1 MSEDTTFPKF
11 KTRTR
16 PPGSFPFGPQNPNQ
30 VWTPIFHS
38 PSLLPFSKSLPRP
51 ASGPAP
57 LAPPLRLDR
66 PAPSLRAPWLRL
78 DAVRHLG
85 DAALRTPGSSGARAV
100 GTPASG
106 VGLRAR
112 RDSPIPPCSWIQPS
126 PQTPPDPTPEPTD
139 PSGPPDWGSGAPR
152 LPRRHQNKGYLNE
165 AMSNTCSFGHR
176 PRLARKLHTQPQGSL
191 SVTKTASEKKEV
203 SPKKIEKPVSL
214 KNTDKKPSPKS
225 IEHKDT
231 LPNQQSS
238 SFLKE
243 NTGERSKD
251 IGSAKPEKKNDC
263 CLQDIDDESSEST
276 GDGEED
282 TSGEDDEHGH
292 PPNATQAPLELMA
305 EFLRAEMSRD
315 YHLAK
320 KLCQMILIYEPENPE
335 AKEFFTLIEEML
347 LKEKAQNVEEEAE
360 DSEEGSSSESEG
372 ESTEEAS
379 EESSEEGEEG

>member
-1 MSEDTTFPKF
+1 MGT
-11 KTRTR
+11 
-16 PPGSFPFGPQNPNQ
+16 
-30 VWTPIFHS
+30 
-38 PSLLPFSKSLPRP
+38 
-51 ASGPAP
+51 
-57 LAPPLRLDR
+57 
-66 PAPSLRAPWLRL
+66 
-78 DAVRHLG
+78 LG
-85 DAALRTPGSSGARAV
+85 T
-100 GTPASG
+100 
-106 VGLRAR
+106 
-112 RDSPIPPCSWIQPS
+112 
-126 PQTPPDPTPEPTD
+126 E
-139 PSGPPDWGSGAPR
+139 
-152 LPRRHQNKGYLNE
+152 NKGYLNE

-176 PRLARKLHTQPQGSL
+176 PRLARKLHTPPQGSL
-191 SVTKTASEKKEV
+191 SVTKTASKKKEV

-214 KNTDKKPSPKS
+214 KNTDKKTSPKS

-360 DSEEGSSSESEG
+360 DSEEDSSSESEG
-372 ESTEEAS
+372 ESSEEAS